1 MKMWKQVAQVYESI
15 THFVFPYNCVSC
27 QEPLPDGHKLVC
39 PFCEGDFSYT
49 YYETFQEETHLDRL
63 FYGRV
68 PLEFTYAL
76 LFFEKGSNTQSLIH
90 AIKYK
95 NNKLLAHEMGKRLG
109 NKLFIKQIDSLPD
122 MLISVPLHPKK
133 EFLRGYNQGSLIA
146 VGISEATKI
155 PFNSTLLSRRVFT
168 ETQTKKGKYERWS
181 NVETVFEV
189 KNPEQW
195 KGKHLCLVDDV
206 ITTGSTLEACVRV
219 LQESIPEVKVSVVSL
234 AVAK

>member
-1 MKMWKQVAQVYESI
+1 MKLWKQVAQVYESI
-15 THFVFPYNCVSC
+15 THFVFPYDCVAC
-27 QEPLPDGHKLVC
+27 QEPLPDGHKLIC

-49 YYETFQEETHLDRL
+49 YFEHFEEETSLDQL
-63 FYGRV
+63 FFGRV

-95 NNKLLAHEMGKRLG
+95 NNKLLANEMGKRIGEKLLLKKLG
-109 NKLFIKQIDSLPD
+109 ALPD
-122 MLISVPLHPKK
+122 VLISVPLHPKK
-133 EFLRGYNQGSLIA
+133 EFMRGYNQGSLLAI
-146 VGISEATKI
+146 GISETTKT
-155 PFNSTLLSRRVFT
+155 PFNAKLLRRKVFT

-189 KNPEQW
+189 KNAEKW
-195 KGKHLCLVDDV
+195 KDKHICIVDDV
-206 ITTGSTLEACVRV
+206 ITTGSTLEACIRV
-219 LQESIPEVKVSVVSL
+219 ILEAVPGVKVSVVSL

>member
-1 MKMWKQVAQVYESI
+1 MKLWKQVAQVYESI
-15 THFVFPYNCVSC
+15 THFVFPYNCVAC
-27 QEPLPDGHKLVC
+27 DAPLPDGQKLIC
-39 PFCEGDFSYT
+39 PFCEGDFNYT
-49 YYETFQEETHLDRL
+49 YFENFDEATSLDCL

-76 LFFEKGSNTQSLIH
+76 LYFEKGSNTQSLIH

-95 NNKLLAHEMGKRLG
+95 NNKQLAHEMGKRIGRRL
-109 NKLFIKQIDSLPD
+109 NILKLESKPD
-122 MLISVPLHPKK
+122 VLISVPLHAKK
-133 EFLRGYNQGSLIA
+133 EFMRGYNQGSLLA
-146 VGISEATKI
+146 LGATETTKI
-155 PFNSTLLSRRVFT
+155 PFNSHVLKRKVFT

-189 KNPEQW
+189 KNPEKW

-206 ITTGSTLEACVRV
+206 ITTGSTLEACIRV
-219 LQESIPEVKVSVVSL
+219 IQETVPDVKVSVVSL